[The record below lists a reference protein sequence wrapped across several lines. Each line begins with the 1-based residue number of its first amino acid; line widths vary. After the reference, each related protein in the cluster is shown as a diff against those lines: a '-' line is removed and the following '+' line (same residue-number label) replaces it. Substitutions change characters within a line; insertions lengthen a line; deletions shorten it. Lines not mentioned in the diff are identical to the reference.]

1 MNLHFVK
8 KQYMLI
14 DWTSNT
20 RDVAALL
27 EKDAAGQSELGT
39 VTSCTQAEAISYFF
53 VQNGSRATFEVL

>member
-8 KQYMLI
+8 KQYTLI

-39 VTSCTQAEAISYFF
+39 VTSCAQAEAIS
-53 VQNGSRATFEVL
+53 